1 MAKPTINWETK
12 TIQYEGLSYHIT
24 GSDANQLCI
33 VAENTEHNLHL
44 IYWTH
49 RTGKKIKE
57 TATGYAIQGLNRDD
71 CLILDAKAY
80 NTLSSAI
87 LEYEEYCSAPDN
99 EDPKKTP

>member
-12 TIQYEGLSYHIT
+12 TIQYDGLSYHIT

-33 VAENTEHNLHL
+33 VAENTDHNL
-44 IYWTH
+44 
-49 RTGKKIKE
+49 KE
-57 TATGYAIQGLNRDD
+57 IATGYTIQGLNRDD

-87 LEYEEYCSAPDN
+87 LEYEEYCSTPDN
-99 EDPKKTP
+99 EDPKKTL